1 MSLRSTAGI
10 RRTIGTL
17 PKGTDT
23 REMHGTIKIE
33 ETVVDTKI
41 PTKYHI
47 VQQFP
52 IVPHEYQSGYKIYFE
67 DGMWNVVLWPSNT
80 SNYKDEVRYLRS
92 AVDKMM
98 DDIETLKHDSQDRS
112 ELTILAKKAELLE
125 ISLRELNRQ
134 VTREHSERG
143 HLMSYLLD
151 LYSSLFSELPALY
164 NTTLANMRKEN
175 EEAKARMEAVEA
187 EAIQREKKAE
197 TEVKSLQILLDMQK
211 KWHADI
217 DEQINKWQD
226 AVKSFNDKL
235 KSELKIQKDQYEEQ
249 LSELQGQLESACAER
264 DAYRSQIEWEQ
275 KSISEREVEVIEIR
289 NKLQETK
296 ALLDEREQTL
306 YTTRTHFEKQ
316 FTFMR
321 EQMGQMQAKANN
333 SSDIE
338 QLRSITE
345 YLPEKEEPPEFLPND
360 EVNRRIM
367 DIYVTKSRHDG
378 AYAQGLEPPL
388 SKFVLKYYTASK
400 SRYTA
405 AVPVIWQFLASCS
418 RYRHESLNVGIFM
431 RQLEEQNDNLAIIQY
446 MAKLVVKDP
455 VGESGLPRMSI
466 ARCVELG
473 ARLLPPGEIEK
484 MKRQIERKIL
494 DPKKGMAVDFDV
506 FLQILLDLISDVN
519 HGKRQRIMYQFREL
533 ENEAKAVDWPAF
545 RDFITRFAPTFS
557 TQKICDLFFEGVRS
571 SLPTASVTASAFQL
585 LVDKGTFEQLEVE
598 LGSDIEVANPA
609 ETAAFVNLRWISDI
623 LTPVTEAIAELRNE
637 RMAECH
643 KLFCNLSRIKEQMET
658 PCTQEDAGVGLSLL
672 QLAAL
677 ILVRYK
683 FVKIARKDSLEA
695 QREVRKIVD
704 LVWT

>member
-1 MSLRSTAGI
+1 MRSTAGI

-17 PKGTDT
+17 PRSEKKDAQ
-23 REMHGTIKIE
+23 GTIRLE
-33 ETVVDTKI
+33 EVSVDTKI

-52 IVPHEYQSGYKIYFE
+52 IVPYEYQSGYKIYYE

-98 DDIETLKHDSQDRS
+98 DDIATLKQESEDRS
-112 ELTILAKKAELLE
+112 ELTVVAKKAELLE
-125 ISLRELNRQ
+125 IALRELNRQ

-143 HLMSYLLD
+143 NLMSYLLD

-175 EEAKARMEAVEA
+175 NEIKAKMEAVEA
-187 EAIQREKKAE
+187 DASERVKKAE
-197 TEVKSLQILLDMQK
+197 ADVKSLQILLDMQK
-211 KWHADI
+211 QWHTDV

-235 KSELKIQKDQYEEQ
+235 KSELKLQKDKYEDEIAD
-249 LSELQGQLESACAER
+249 LQGQLESTSAER
-264 DAYRSQIEWEQ
+264 DAYRAQIEWEQ
-275 KSISEREVEVIEIR
+275 KSISDREVEVIEIK
-289 NKLQETK
+289 NKLKETK

-321 EQMGQMQAKANN
+321 EQMGQMLAKAGKGGEA
-333 SSDIE
+333 E
-338 QLRSITE
+338 QLRTITE
-345 YLPEKEEPPEFLPND
+345 YLPEKGEQPEFLPND

-367 DIYVTKSRHDG
+367 DIYVAKSRHDG

-388 SKFVLKYYTASK
+388 SMFILKYYTASMSK
-400 SRYTA
+400 YSA
-405 AVPVIWQFLASCS
+405 AVPVIWQFLASCG

-431 RQLEEQNDNLAIIQY
+431 RQVEEQNDDLAIIQY

-455 VGESGLPRMSI
+455 VGDNGLPRMSI
-466 ARCVELG
+466 PRCSELG
-473 ARLLPPGEIEK
+473 ARLLPPSDIEK
-484 MKRQIERKIL
+484 MKRLIERKIL

-506 FLQILLDLISDVN
+506 FLQVLLDLVSDVN
-519 HGKRQRIMYQFREL
+519 HRKRQRIMYQFREL
-533 ENEAKAVDWPAF
+533 ETEGNAVDWPAF
-545 RDFITRFAPTFS
+545 SDFISRFAPTFS
-557 TQKICDLFFEGVRS
+557 NQKICDLFFEGIRS
-571 SLPTASVTASAFQL
+571 SLPTPSVTSSAFQL
-585 LVDKGTFEQLEVE
+585 LVDKGTFEKLEVE
-598 LGSDIEVANPA
+598 LGTDIDVANPD
-609 ETAAFVNLRWISDI
+609 ETAAFVNLRWVSDI
-623 LTPVTEAIAELRNE
+623 LTPVTEAISELKTE

-643 KLFCNLSRIKEQMET
+643 KLFCNLSRIKEQMTT
-658 PCTQEDAGVGLSLL
+658 PCTREDAGVGLSLL
-672 QLAAL
+672 HIAAL
-677 ILVRYK
+677 ILIRYK

-695 QREVRKIVD
+695 QKEVRKIVD